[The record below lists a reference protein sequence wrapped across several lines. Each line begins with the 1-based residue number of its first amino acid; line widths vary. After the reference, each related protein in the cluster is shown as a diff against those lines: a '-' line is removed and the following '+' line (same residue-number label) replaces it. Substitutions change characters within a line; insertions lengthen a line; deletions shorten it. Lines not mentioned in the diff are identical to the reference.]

1 MATMFA
7 TSRFKATG
15 SLHVVLL
22 AAVLATACEPTGPQ
36 RAASDAVVAD
46 VDDKGA
52 AWPLLLQHCLR
63 SPNCDPMSNFG
74 DGAGEASNTIGSVA
88 WFVQVR
94 EKVGEGG
101 QDYGAKAELSLFGG
115 RSIGGKAGRPLTIDE
130 LPDNLG
136 GARAKR
142 STLTIDYRAP
152 SDVLEPYGLQVIS
165 PFLTGV
171 AAGVE
176 EAKLEIAGAEGV
188 LFSVMAGGMAAAET
202 PVNGGY
208 KAPDAMVFFASQN
221 IRDEPLPKLLAA
233 LAKGESLSLRLK
245 SADGETMLQDA
256 LYADGYAAALEQAS
270 AALNDAGITKPIV
283 ERCAP
288 LMNKDDAF
296 WRTSLSSFPST
307 SHVCDP
313 RLPDQRR

>member
-7 TSRFKATG
+7 TSRFRAAA
-15 SLHVVLL
+15 LAVAALAVV
-22 AAVLATACEPTGPQ
+22 ACEPTGPQ
-36 RAASDAVVAD
+36 RAASDAVVAN

-63 SPNCDPMSNFG
+63 SPTCDPMSNFG

-115 RSIGGKAGRPLTIDE
+115 RGVGGKAGRPLTIDE

-171 AAGVE
+171 AAGVD
-176 EAKLEIAGAEGV
+176 EAKLEIVGAEGV
-188 LFSVMAGGMAAAET
+188 LFSVMAGGMPAAET
-202 PVNGGY
+202 AVNGGY
-208 KAPDAMVFFASQN
+208 KAPNAMVFFASQN

-245 SADGETMLQDA
+245 SADGETMLSDA

-270 AALNDAGITKPIV
+270 AALNDDGIGQPIV
-283 ERCAP
+283 ERCAS
-288 LMNKDDAF
+288 LMNKNDAF
-296 WRTSLSSFPST
+296 WRTSSST
-307 SHVCDP
+307 SPPASHACDP

>member
-7 TSRFKATG
+7 TSRFRAAG
-15 SLHVVLL
+15 LLL
-22 AAVLATACEPTGPQ
+22 AALAVTACEPAGPK
-36 RAASDAVVAD
+36 RAASDAVVAG
-46 VDDKGA
+46 VADKGA

-63 SPNCDPMSNFG
+63 SPACDPMSDFG
-74 DGAGEASNTIGSVA
+74 DGAGEASNSVGSVV
-88 WFVQVR
+88 WFAQVR

-101 QDYGAKAELSLFGG
+101 QDYGAKAELSLLGVRG
-115 RSIGGKAGRPLTIDE
+115 VGGKAGRPLTIDE

-142 STLTIDYRAP
+142 SALTVDYRAP
-152 SDVLEPYGLQVIS
+152 SDVLEPYALQVIS

-171 AAGVE
+171 AKGVD
-176 EAKLEIAGAEGV
+176 EAKLEIVGSEGV

-208 KAPDAMVFFASQN
+208 KAPDAMVFYASQN

-233 LAKGESLSLRLK
+233 LAKGESLSLRLT
-245 SADGETMLQDA
+245 AANGETMLQDA
-256 LYADGYAAALEQAS
+256 LYADGYAAGLEQAS
-270 AALNDAGITKPIV
+270 AALNDDGIAKPVV
-283 ERCAP
+283 ERCAA

-296 WRTSLSSFPST
+296 WRVAKVVPASL
-307 SHVCDP
+307 VCDP
-313 RLPDQRR
+313 RLAEQRR

>member
-7 TSRFKATG
+7 QLQFKVARSSG
-15 SLHVVLL
+15 
-22 AAVLATACEPTGPQ
+22 AVLAIVALAATACEPAGPK
-36 RAASDAVVAD
+36 RAASDAVVAGAA
-46 VDDKGA
+46 DKGA
-52 AWPLLLQHCLR
+52 AWPLLLAHCLR
-63 SPNCDPMSNFG
+63 SPSCDPMSDFG
-74 DGAGEASNTIGSVA
+74 DGAGVASNSVGSVA
-88 WFVQVR
+88 WFAQVR

-101 QDYGAKAELSLFGG
+101 QDYGAKAELSVFGMRG
-115 RSIGGKAGRPLTIDE
+115 VGGKAGRPLTLDE

-152 SDVLEPYGLQVIS
+152 SDVLEPYGLQIIS

-176 EAKLEIAGAEGV
+176 EAKLEIVGADGV
-188 LFSVMAGGMAAAET
+188 LFAATAGGMAAAET

-221 IRDEPLPKLLAA
+221 IRDEPAPKLLAA
-233 LAKGESLSLRLK
+233 LARGESLSLRLTA
-245 SADGETMLQDA
+245 ADGETLLQDA

-270 AALNDAGITKPIV
+270 AALNDDGIGKPIL

-288 LMNKDDAF
+288 LMTKDDAF
-296 WRTSLSSFPST
+296 WRATNVAPASL
-307 SHVCDP
+307 VCDP
-313 RLPDQRR
+313 RLAEQRR

>member
-7 TSRFKATG
+7 TSRFRY
-15 SLHVVLL
+15 L
-22 AAVLATACEPTGPQ
+22 ALTIAVLAATACEPAGPK

-46 VDDKGA
+46 VVDKGA
-52 AWPLLLQHCLR
+52 VWPLLLQHCLR
-63 SPNCDPMSNFG
+63 SPACDPMSDFG
-74 DGAGEASNTIGSVA
+74 DGAGEASNSVGSVV
-88 WFVQVR
+88 WFAQVR

-101 QDYGAKAELSLFGG
+101 EDYGAKAELSLFGTRG
-115 RSIGGKAGRPLTIDE
+115 VGGKAGRPLTIDE

-142 STLTIDYRAP
+142 SALTIDYRAP
-152 SDVLEPYGLQVIS
+152 SDVLEPYGLQIIS

-171 AAGVE
+171 PAGLD
-176 EAKLEIAGAEGV
+176 EAKLEIVGAEGV
-188 LFSVMAGGMAAAET
+188 LFSVTAGGMAAAET

-221 IRDEPLPKLLAA
+221 IRDEPVPKLMAA
-233 LAKGESLSLRLK
+233 LTKGESLSLRLK
-245 SADGETMLQDA
+245 SADGETLLQDA

-270 AALNDAGITKPIV
+270 AALNDAGIGKPIV

-288 LMNKDDAF
+288 LMKKDDAF
-296 WRTSLSSFPST
+296 WRVANVVPASL
-307 SHVCDP
+307 VCDP
-313 RLPDQRR
+313 RLAEQRR

>member
-7 TSRFKATG
+7 TSRFRYLALTIAA
-15 SLHVVLL
+15 L
-22 AAVLATACEPTGPQ
+22 AAGACEPAGPK

-46 VDDKGA
+46 VVDKGA
-52 AWPLLLQHCLR
+52 VWPLLLQHCLR
-63 SPNCDPMSNFG
+63 SPACDPMSDFG

-88 WFVQVR
+88 WFAQVR

-101 QDYGAKAELSLFGG
+101 QDYGAKAELSVFGMRG
-115 RSIGGKAGRPLTIDE
+115 VGGKAGRPLTIDE

-142 STLTIDYRAP
+142 SALTIDYRAP
-152 SDVLEPYGLQVIS
+152 SDVLEPYGLQIIS

-171 AAGVE
+171 AAGVD
-176 EAKLEIAGAEGV
+176 EAKLEIVGAEGV
-188 LFSVMAGGMAAAET
+188 LFSATAGGMAAAET

-221 IRDEPLPKLLAA
+221 IRDEPVPKLLAA
-233 LAKGESLSLRLK
+233 LARGESLSLRLK
-245 SADGETMLQDA
+245 AANGDTLLQDA

-270 AALNDAGITKPIV
+270 AALNDAGIGKPIV

-288 LMNKDDAF
+288 LMSKDDAF
-296 WRTSLSSFPST
+296 WRVANIVPASL
-307 SHVCDP
+307 VCDP

>member
-7 TSRFKATG
+7 TSPFKAPAFKIAG
-15 SLHVVLL
+15 LSL
-22 AAVLATACEPTGPQ
+22 AALAAMACEPTAPK
-36 RAASDAVVAD
+36 RAASDAVVAN
-46 VDDKGA
+46 VENKGA

-63 SPNCDPMSNFG
+63 SPACDPMSNFG
-74 DGAGEASNTIGSVA
+74 DGAGEASNTVGSVA
-88 WFVQVR
+88 WFAQVR

-101 QDYGAKAELSLFGG
+101 QDYGAKAELSVFGVRG
-115 RSIGGKAGRPLTIDE
+115 VGGEAGRPLTIDE

-142 STLTIDYRAP
+142 ATLTIDYRAP
-152 SDVLEPYGLQVIS
+152 SDVLEPYGLQIIS

-171 AAGVE
+171 AAGVD
-176 EAKLEIAGAEGV
+176 EAKLEIVGAEGV
-188 LFSVMAGGMAAAET
+188 LFSVTANGMAAAET

-208 KAPDAMVFFASQN
+208 KAPGAMVFFASQN

-245 SADGETMLQDA
+245 AADGETMLSDA

-270 AALNDAGITKPIV
+270 MALNDDGIGKPIV

-288 LMNKDDAF
+288 LMSKPDTF
-296 WRTSLSSFPST
+296 WSVANILPASLL
-307 SHVCDP
+307 CDP
-313 RLPDQRR
+313 RLPEQRR

>member
-7 TSRFKATG
+7 TSRF
-15 SLHVVLL
+15 S
-22 AAVLATACEPTGPQ
+22 AAVLSIVALAATACEPTGPK

-46 VDDKGA
+46 VADKGA
-52 AWPLLLQHCLR
+52 VWPLLLQHCLR
-63 SPNCDPMSNFG
+63 SPACDPMSDFG
-74 DGAGEASNTIGSVA
+74 EGAGEASNSVGSVA
-88 WFVQVR
+88 WFAQVR

-101 QDYGAKAELSLFGG
+101 EDYGAKAELSLFGTRG
-115 RSIGGKAGRPLTIDE
+115 VGGKAGRPLTIDE

-171 AAGVE
+171 PAGLD
-176 EAKLEIAGAEGV
+176 EAKLEIVGAEGV
-188 LFSVMAGGMAAAET
+188 LFSATAGGMAAAET

-208 KAPDAMVFFASQN
+208 KAPGAMVFFASQN
-221 IRDEPLPKLLAA
+221 IRDEPVPKLMAA
-233 LAKGESLSLRLK
+233 LTKGESLSLRLK
-245 SADGETMLQDA
+245 SADGETLLQGA

-270 AALNDAGITKPIV
+270 AALNDAGIGKPIV

-296 WRTSLSSFPST
+296 WRVANIVPASL
-307 SHVCDP
+307 VCDP